1 MTAQQFR
8 RLALSL
14 PKVAESSHQ
23 AHPDFRFRDKIFAT
37 LGYPDARS
45 GMVKLTAE
53 QQAAVIRRLPAV
65 FQPAVGAWGRRGSTV
80 VLLSSITA
88 AELRPIL
95 RQAYDN
101 LAEKTRPWRAT
112 R

>member
-37 LGYPDARS
+37 LGYPDARC

-65 FQPAVGAWGRRGSTV
+65 FQPAVGALGPTWQHCRFALFDYGGG
-80 VLLSSITA
+80 A
-88 AELRPIL
+88 APNPAPGLR
-95 RQAYDN
+95 
-101 LAEKTRPWRAT
+101 
-112 R
+112 